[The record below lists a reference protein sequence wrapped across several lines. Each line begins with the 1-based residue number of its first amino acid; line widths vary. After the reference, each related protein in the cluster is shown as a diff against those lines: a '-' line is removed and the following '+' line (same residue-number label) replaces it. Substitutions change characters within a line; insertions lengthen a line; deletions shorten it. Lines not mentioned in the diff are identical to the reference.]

1 MTEPVIRTVLRMRAR
16 QGQEAEFQEAWAR
29 AAAEISRVP
38 GNVRQELSRDLDDSR
53 TFVITSEWS
62 DRAAV
67 DAFGRS
73 DQREALTA
81 GLRDLREDAARSTYE
96 LLSTVPATKPL
107 PIRIDLTTRVSPGE
121 EEAFEHA
128 YQIVASRLG
137 GTPGLVREELLKEPG
152 SFVYHI
158 FAEWESE
165 QDFIN
170 WVEDPSHADQS
181 GPLARWLSVEFAR
194 RVFEIRYRP
203 AQHNPAPGAPEF
215 PAVQR
220 SSARPTIAARAT
232 APAAVVAAAPTFAVD
247 ATATHSPSA
256 GPLPMPAAAPSS
268 VPAVAAAATS
278 ARPAA
283 HDSATRKSR
292 GSDVDVLVVGGGP
305 VGLTCAIELA
315 RRGIS
320 VRIIDKRPEAA
331 AQADK
336 AIGIHCRT
344 MEIWEDQG
352 VVAEA
357 IRAGVWLHGQT
368 VYVNGKLT
376 HQVDWAGMSDLPYA
390 HLGLPQYDTERIL
403 GDRLASLGI
412 TLERGVELVSFEQ
425 DADEVAATLR
435 SSSGAASVTRA
446 QFLVG
451 CDGGHSVVRAGL
463 GLKFEGGL
471 SMFPQLFMLGDVQ
484 LDWTMPQGHLLRFV
498 RIEDDGDFTGMLVCV
513 PLQGPGRYRVATLA
527 PQPLQK
533 TIGSG
538 IVPAGFWQEYTP
550 PNLADIQA
558 VLDDLAPEP
567 TTASNLRWASTFR
580 IKHGIVDRYRAGR
593 VFVAGDAAHLHPPAG
608 GQGMNTGIQDAW
620 NLGWKLALAVRGIA
634 ADSLLDSYDAERRP
648 AGKAIVDRAVALAF
662 TDEMD
667 MEDEKAQF
675 LLEMQMTMNYSE
687 SALVG
692 EEIGTD
698 AVLGGPAPG
707 ERAPDVHG
715 LTRFGVGH
723 PLRLFEV
730 THGTRSTLLLY
741 ADETVS
747 EDDIMEL
754 EKLAAA
760 VWRQSSGE
768 VDAYL
773 ITSTDAHVPAH
784 LDVPVLRDSAGNFR
798 KTYDGQG
805 LTGYLIRPDG
815 HVGYRSARAT
825 LTGINDH
832 LRHIFIDAKPTT
844 GQSSKRPFRATEE
857 TEEP

>member
-1 MTEPVIRTVLRMRAR
+1 MSEPVIRTVLRMRAR
-16 QGQEAEFQEAWAR
+16 QGLEAEFESAWAR

-53 TFVITSEWS
+53 TFVITSEWI

-81 GLRDLREDAARSTYE
+81 GLRDLREEAARSTYE

-107 PIRIDLTTRVSPGE
+107 PIRIDLTTSISAGE

-128 YQIVASRLG
+128 YQIVASRLA
-137 GTPGLVREELLKEPG
+137 GTPGLVREELLKEQG
-152 SFVYHI
+152 SLVYHI
-158 FAEWESE
+158 FAEWETE

-203 AQHNPAPGAPEF
+203 AQHKRTPGTPEF
-215 PAVQR
+215 RAVQH
-220 SSARPTIAARAT
+220 SSARPAIAARAT
-232 APAAVVAAAPTFAVD
+232 APAPVVAVAPTLAVD
-247 ATATHSPSA
+247 SAAIHSPA
-256 GPLPMPAAAPSS
+256 AEPLPKPAAAPSP
-268 VPAVAAAATS
+268 VPAVAATATS
-278 ARPAA
+278 APAA
-283 HDSATRKSR
+283 AHNSATRNGTR
-292 GSDVDVLVVGGGP
+292 ASDVDVLVVGGGP

-315 RRGIS
+315 RRGIA
-320 VRIIDKRPEAA
+320 VRIVDKRPEAA

-376 HQVDWAGMSDLPYA
+376 HQVDWAGLSDLPYA

-403 GDRLASLGI
+403 SDRLTSLGI
-412 TLERGVELVSFEQ
+412 TLERGVELISFEQ
-425 DADEVAATLR
+425 DADGVAATLR
-435 SSSGAASVTRA
+435 STSGDTSVTRA

-527 PQPLQK
+527 PQALQK

-538 IVPAGFWQEYTP
+538 VVPAGFWQEYTP
-550 PNLADIQA
+550 PTLADIQA
-558 VLDDLAPEP
+558 VLDDLAPAP
-567 TTASNLRWASTFR
+567 TTASNLRWSSIFR
-580 IKHGIVDRYRAGR
+580 IKHGIVDRYRASR

-634 ADSLLDSYDAERRP
+634 APSLLDSYDAERRP

-675 LLEMQMTMNYSE
+675 LLEMQMTMNYSG

-723 PLRLFEV
+723 PIRLFEV
-730 THGTRSTLLLY
+730 TRGTRSTLLLY
-741 ADETVS
+741 ADEAAS
-747 EDDIMEL
+747 EDDIGEMD
-754 EKLAAA
+754 KLAEA
-760 VWRQSSGE
+760 VWQRSSGE

-773 ITSTDAHVPAH
+773 ITSTDAQVPGH
-784 LDVPVLRDSAGNFR
+784 LHVPVLRDSAGNFR
-798 KTYDGQG
+798 RTYDAQG
-805 LTGYLIRPDG
+805 LTAYLIRPDG

-825 LTGINDH
+825 LAGINDH
-832 LRHIFIDAKPTT
+832 LLHIFIDAHPTS
-844 GQSSKRPFRATEE
+844 GPSSN
-857 TEEP
+857 

>member
-1 MTEPVIRTVLRMRAR
+1 MSQSTIRTVLRMRAR
-16 QGQEAEFQEAWAR
+16 EGLEAEFQDAWAR

-38 GNVRQELSRDLDDSR
+38 GNVRQELSRDVDDSR
-53 TFVITSEWS
+53 TFVITSEWT

-96 LLSTVPATKPL
+96 LLTTVPAMKPL

-121 EEAFEHA
+121 EEAFEQA
-128 YQIVASRLG
+128 YRLVTSRLE

-203 AQHNPAPGAPEF
+203 PEHKPAPGTPEF
-215 PAVQR
+215 PPVR
-220 SSARPTIAARAT
+220 AASPRAALGAGAPAPALVAAPEPVT
-232 APAAVVAAAPTFAVD
+232 AAAPAPAAAAPAPAVD
-247 ATATHSPSA
+247 EAPSDS
-256 GPLPMPAAAPSS
+256 PAAAAS
-268 VPAVAAAATS
+268 PAQAAPS

-283 HDSATRKSR
+283 AATAAPPV
-292 GSDVDVLVVGGGP
+292 GGADIEVLVVGGGP

-315 RRGIS
+315 RRGIA
-320 VRIIDKRPEAA
+320 VRIIDKRPEVAT
-331 AQADK
+331 QADK

-357 IRAGVWLHGQT
+357 MRAGIWLHGQT
-368 VYVNGKLT
+368 VYVNGKQT
-376 HQVDWAGMSDLPYA
+376 HQVDWSGLSELPYA
-390 HLGLPQYDTERIL
+390 HLGLPQYETERIL
-403 GDRLASLGI
+403 RERLASFGV
-412 TLERGVELVSFEQ
+412 TLECGVELVSFEQ
-425 DADEVAATLR
+425 DDEGVTATLKDV
-435 SSSGAASVTRA
+435 SGEETVTRA

-451 CDGGHSVVRAGL
+451 CDGGHSVVREGIGL
-463 GLKFEGGL
+463 RFEGGL
-471 SMFPQLFMLGDVQ
+471 SMFPQLFMLGDVR
-484 LDWTMPQGHLLRFV
+484 LDWTMPPGHLLRFV

-513 PLQGPGRYRVATLA
+513 PLPGKGRYRVATLA
-527 PQPLQK
+527 PQQLQK

-538 IVPAGFWQEYTP
+538 VVPAGFWKEYAP
-550 PNLADIQA
+550 PSLADIQA

-567 TTASNLRWASTFR
+567 TTASDLRWSSIFR

-634 ADSLLDSYDAERRP
+634 APSLLDSYEAERRP

-675 LLEMQMTMNYSE
+675 LLEMQMTMNYSG
-687 SALVG
+687 SPLVG
-692 EEIGTD
+692 EDVG
-698 AVLGGPAPG
+698 AYSAPAGPAPG

-730 THGTRSTLLLY
+730 MRGTKSTLLLY
-741 ADETVS
+741 GDDAVS
-747 EDDIMEL
+747 EDEL
-754 EKLAAA
+754 VELDELAAS
-760 VWRQSSGE
+760 VRNRSSGE

-773 ITSTDAHVPAH
+773 IASKAAQVPAH
-784 LDVPVLRDSAGNFR
+784 LGVPVLRDSAGAFR
-798 KTYDGQG
+798 TTYDALG
-805 LTGYLIRPDG
+805 LTAYLIRPDG

-825 LTGINDH
+825 LAGIQGH
-832 LRHIFIDAKPTT
+832 LQHILTDAPTPT
-844 GQSSKRPFRATEE
+844 VRSSD
-857 TEEP
+857 